1 MNRVFTAHT
10 PLAPDMLMFE
20 SLSGH
25 EQLSQLFEFRLSLL
39 SPSQDITAE
48 QLLGRNVTIE
58 VETQGLGRRYLNGDV
73 TRFALIARE
82 GRYWRYEAILR
93 PWTWYMTRAS
103 NCRIFQNKTA
113 LDIILEVL
121 FYPYG
126 NVSSWSLLNRT
137 TETYRTWDYC
147 VQYQETDFNFVS
159 RMMEHEGIYYWFE
172 HAMGKHT
179 LILADSPG
187 AHLVLPGH
195 AQIPYIAPD
204 SAVIADEEHIESWVV
219 SKQVDTGG
227 YVTDDYDFTKPRAK
241 LEQRKNHPLGH
252 ANDNYKF
259 YDWPG
264 GYTQPTPDG
273 ERYTKVR
280 LEELQAPHEILHG
293 RTNVRGM
300 APGYHFNL
308 YRNPRGDQNRDYLV
322 LSVDYWWKETP
333 YTTQDEEGTLADM
346 AINCQ
351 PYSEQF
357 RPPRVTPKPLT
368 NGPQTAVV
376 VGPAGEEIYT
386 DGYGRVKVQFHWDRE
401 GKRDENSSC
410 WIRVSHPW
418 AGSNYGAIHIP
429 RIGQEVIVDFIGGDP
444 DYPMITGRVYNA
456 DQMPPWKLPDHK
468 TQSGI
473 LTRSSLKG
481 TPAHANMLR
490 FEDRKGAEEIRMHA
504 QRNLV
509 TSVEHNEGHGV
520 GNNRHTHIG
529 NDEVLRVGHDR
540 EVTIGANHVETIGS
554 NMVVSVG
561 INQDLTVGAAKT
573 ETIGSVSQLTVGSQL
588 LETVGHMASLD
599 VGHDWRVKAGHD
611 MVLKA
616 GKDIGLKADM
626 RIVVDAG
633 MKLTLKAGGSFIEI
647 GPDGVVIEG
656 VLVRIN
662 CGGAAGSGSDAEPD
676 KPDKAKDAKPKSPFA
691 RLRDEFIK
699 GLG

>member
-1 MNRVFTAHT
+1 MNRVFIAHT
-10 PLAPDMLMFE
+10 PLAQDMLMFE

-25 EQLSQLFEFRLSLL
+25 EQLSQLFEFRLQML

-48 QLLGRNVTIE
+48 QLLGQNVTVE

-73 TRFALIARE
+73 TRFALIARD
-82 GRYWRYEAILR
+82 GRYYRYEAILR
-93 PWTWYMTRAS
+93 PWTWYMTRTS

-113 LDIILEVL
+113 LDIILDVL

-172 HAMGKHT
+172 HSMGKHT
-179 LILADSPG
+179 LIIADSPG
-187 AHLVLPGH
+187 AHQVLPGH
-195 AQIPYIAPD
+195 AQIPYIAPNP
-204 SAVIADEEHIESWVV
+204 AVIADEEHIESWVV

-241 LEQRKNHPLGH
+241 LEQRKTHPLGH

-273 ERYTKVR
+273 ERYAKVR
-280 LEELQAPHEILHG
+280 LEELQTPHEVLHG
-293 RTNVRGM
+293 RTNVRAM

-308 YRNPRGDQNRDYLV
+308 YRCPRGDQNRDYLV
-322 LSVDYWWKETP
+322 LSVDYYWKEAP
-333 YTTQDEEGTLADM
+333 YTTDDEEGTLADM
-346 AINCQ
+346 AVNCQ
-351 PYSEQF
+351 PYSEQY
-357 RPPRVTPKPLT
+357 RPPRVTPNPLT

-376 VGPAGEEIYT
+376 VGPPGEEIYT
-386 DGYGRVKVQFHWDRE
+386 DGYGRVKVQFHWDRD
-401 GKRDENSSC
+401 GKRDQNSSC

-444 DYPMITGRVYNA
+444 DYPIITGRVYNA

-473 LTRSSLKG
+473 LTRSTLKG
-481 TPAHANMLR
+481 TPDNANMLR

-520 GNNRHTHIG
+520 GHNRHTNVG
-529 NDEVLRVGHDR
+529 NDEVLRVGSNRD
-540 EVTIGANHVETIGS
+540 VTIGLNHVETIGS
-554 NMVVSVG
+554 NMVLTVGSV
-561 INQDLTVGAAKT
+561 QEVTVGAARI
-573 ETIGSVSQLTVGSQL
+573 EAIGAVSHLTVGSDL
-588 LETVGHMASLD
+588 RESVGHTASLD
-599 VGHDWRVKAGHD
+599 VGHDWKV
-611 MVLKA
+611 KA
-616 GKDIGLKADM
+616 GKDHLLEAGMDVHVKAGM
-626 RIVVDAG
+626 RVLVDAG
-633 MKLTLKAGGSFIEI
+633 VQLTLKAGGSFIDI
-647 GPDGVVIEG
+647 GPAGVVIEG
-656 VLVRIN
+656 ALVRIN
-662 CGGAAGSGSDAEPD
+662 CGGAAGNANSADPT
-676 KPDKAKDAKPKSPFA
+676 KPDKAKRASPRDPFA
-691 RLRDEFIK
+691 QLKDFIK

>member
-1 MNRVFTAHT
+1 MNRVFIAHT

-25 EQLSQLFEFRLSLL
+25 EQLSQLFEFRLSML

-48 QLLGRNVTIE
+48 QLLGRNVTVE

-93 PWTWYMTRAS
+93 PWTWYMTRTS

-113 LDIILEVL
+113 LDIVLEVL

-137 TETYRTWDYC
+137 TETYRKWDYC

-179 LILADSPG
+179 LIIADSPG
-187 AHLVLPGH
+187 AHQALPGH

-204 SAVIADEEHIESWVV
+204 PAVIADEEHIESWVV

-264 GYTQPTPDG
+264 GYTQPAPDG
-273 ERYTKVR
+273 ERYAKVR

-308 YRNPRGDQNRDYLV
+308 YRNPRGDQNRDYVV

-351 PYSEQF
+351 PLAEQF

-386 DGYGRVKVQFHWDRE
+386 DGYGRVKVQFRWDRE

-418 AGSNYGAIHIP
+418 AGSNYGGIYIP

-444 DYPMITGRVYNA
+444 DYPIITGRVYNA

-473 LTRSSLKG
+473 LTRSTLKG
-481 TPAHANMLR
+481 TPDNANMLR

-520 GNNRHTHIG
+520 GNNRHSSIG
-529 NDEVLRVGHDR
+529 GNEVLNVAGNHDLYIQGNRTEGIGGTEVRIVSSDQFLTVVGMSMQTFMGMTHRFQMGPRMTTIQSGDFLNVQNDRVELIGGSSALDAQQDVYIKAGMA
-540 EVTIGANHVETIGS
+540 VTIEANTTI
-554 NMVVSVG
+554 
-561 INQDLTVGAAKT
+561 
-573 ETIGSVSQLTVGSQL
+573 
-588 LETVGHMASLD
+588 
-599 VGHDWRVKAGHD
+599 
-611 MVLKA
+611 
-616 GKDIGLKADM
+616 
-626 RIVVDAG
+626 
-633 MKLTLKAGGSFIEI
+633 TLKTATSFIEI
-647 GPDGVVIEG
+647 GPSGVVIEG
-656 VLVRIN
+656 PLVRIN
-662 CGGAAGSGSDAEPD
+662 CGGAAMPAMKPPGRNAE
-676 KPDKAKDAKPKSPFA
+676 KAKQEQPKSPFA
-691 RLRDEFIK
+691 QLQDFIK

>member
-1 MNRVFTAHT
+1 MAVCG
-10 PLAPDMLMFE
+10 PGM
-20 SLSGH
+20 
-25 EQLSQLFEFRLSLL
+25 
-39 SPSQDITAE
+39 
-48 QLLGRNVTIE
+48 
-58 VETQGLGRRYLNGDV
+58 V
-73 TRFALIARE
+73 TR
-82 GRYWRYEAILR
+82 G
-93 PWTWYMTRAS
+93 
-103 NCRIFQNKTA
+103 
-113 LDIILEVL
+113 
-121 FYPYG
+121 
-126 NVSSWSLLNRT
+126 
-137 TETYRTWDYC
+137 
-147 VQYQETDFNFVS
+147 
-159 RMMEHEGIYYWFE
+159 
-172 HAMGKHT
+172 
-179 LILADSPG
+179 
-187 AHLVLPGH
+187 
-195 AQIPYIAPD
+195 
-204 SAVIADEEHIESWVV
+204 
-219 SKQVDTGG
+219 
-227 YVTDDYDFTKPRAK
+227 
-241 LEQRKNHPLGH
+241 
-252 ANDNYKF
+252 
-259 YDWPG
+259 
-264 GYTQPTPDG
+264 
-273 ERYTKVR
+273 VR
-280 LEELQAPHEILHG
+280 
-293 RTNVRGM
+293 
-300 APGYHFNL
+300 
-308 YRNPRGDQNRDYLV
+308 RGDQNRDYLV

-473 LTRSSLKG
+473 LTRSTLKG
-481 TPAHANMLR
+481 TPDHANMLR

>member
-1 MNRVFTAHT
+1 MARVFTAHT

-25 EQLSQLFEFRLSLL
+25 EQLSQLFEFRLAML

-48 QLLGRNVTIE
+48 QLLGRSVTVE

-93 PWTWYMTRAS
+93 PWMWYMTRTS

-126 NVSSWSLLNRT
+126 NASSWSLLNRT
-137 TETYRTWDYC
+137 TDTYRKWDYC

-159 RMMEHEGIYYWFE
+159 RLMEHEGIYYYFE

-179 LILADSPG
+179 LILADSAG
-187 AHLVLPGH
+187 AHQVLPGH

-204 SAVIADEEHIESWVV
+204 PAVIADEEHIESWVV

-227 YVTDDYDFTKPRAK
+227 YITDDYDFTKPRAK
-241 LEQRKNHPLGH
+241 LEQRRMHALGH
-252 ANDNYKF
+252 PNDNYKF
-259 YDWPG
+259 YDYPG

-273 ERYTKVR
+273 ERYAKVR

-293 RTNVRGM
+293 RTNVRAM

-308 YRNPRGDQNRDYLV
+308 YRCPRGDQNRDYLV
-322 LSVDYWWKETP
+322 LSVDYYWKETP
-333 YTTQDEEGTLADM
+333 YTTHDEEGTLADM

-351 PYSEQF
+351 PYADQH

-386 DGYGRVKVQFHWDRE
+386 DGYGRVKVQFRWDRE
-401 GKRDENSSC
+401 GKHDENSSC
-410 WIRVSHPW
+410 WIRVSYPW
-418 AGSNYGAIHIP
+418 AGSNYGGIHIP

-444 DYPMITGRVYNA
+444 DYPIITGRVYNA
-456 DQMPPWKLPDHK
+456 DEMPPWKLPDHK

-473 LTRSSLKG
+473 LTRSTPKG
-481 TPAHANMLR
+481 APSHANMLR
-490 FEDRKGAEEIRMHA
+490 FEDRKGAEEVRIHA
-504 QRNLV
+504 QRNLA
-509 TSVEHNEGHGV
+509 TSVEA
-520 GNNRHTHIG
+520 
-529 NDEVLRVGHDR
+529 DELRTVGHDR
-540 EVTIGANHVETIGS
+540 AVQIGRDDAAKVGRDSALEVGRDQTIN
-554 NMVVSVG
+554 VG
-561 INQDLTVGAAKT
+561 KNLSLTVGDYRS
-573 ETIGSVSQLTVGSQL
+573 E
-588 LETVGHMASLD
+588 D
-599 VGHDWRVKAGHD
+599 VGKSYKLNVSEDLVVEANTI
-611 MVLKA
+611 VLKA
-616 GKDIGLKADM
+616 SGGWIG
-626 RIVVDAG
+626 ISPEG
-633 MKLTLKAGGSFIEI
+633 IT
-647 GPDGVVIEG
+647 IEG
-656 VLVRIN
+656 NMVFIN
-662 CGGAAGSGSDAEPD
+662 CGAAMKASLMMIYEKVSAALLQLKAEVLGEPQGMAGVVSKMIED
-676 KPDKAKDAKPKSPFA
+676 LMKEHP
-691 RLRDEFIK
+691 EFGK
-699 GLG
+699 GDD